1 MLLGF
6 GHALTGPIPQIQLA
20 GRRVSVLKGNFF
32 ASTDF
37 RDLAQSRKT
46 PDMDRPN
53 IVLINCDDL
62 GYGDLGSYGSTINKT
77 PVLDRMAEEGVR
89 FTDFYVAS
97 PVCSPSR
104 GALMTGCYPP
114 RIGFGSFDGS
124 RVLFPGQG
132 IGLNPDETTIAGV
145 LKDAGYATKIVGK
158 WHCGDQKEFLPTR
171 HGFDSYF
178 GLPFSN
184 DMGRQVDSTPSDHT
198 ENAEARRSRPPLPLL
213 RDEEV
218 IQ

>member
-6 GHALTGPIPQIQLA
+6 GHALPGPIPQIQLA
-20 GRRVSVLKGNFF
+20 GRRVSVQKGHFF

-97 PVCSPSR
+97 PV
-104 GALMTGCYPP
+104 
-114 RIGFGSFDGS
+114 
-124 RVLFPGQG
+124 
-132 IGLNPDETTIAGV
+132 
-145 LKDAGYATKIVGK
+145 
-158 WHCGDQKEFLPTR
+158 
-171 HGFDSYF
+171 
-178 GLPFSN
+178 
-184 DMGRQVDSTPSDHT
+184 
-198 ENAEARRSRPPLPLL
+198 
-213 RDEEV
+213 
-218 IQ
+218 